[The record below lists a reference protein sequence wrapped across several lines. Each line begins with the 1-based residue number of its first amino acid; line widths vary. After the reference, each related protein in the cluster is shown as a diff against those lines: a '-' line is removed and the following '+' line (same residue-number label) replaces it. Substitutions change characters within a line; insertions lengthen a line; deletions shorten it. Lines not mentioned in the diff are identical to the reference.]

1 MPYKEKKTVF
11 TVTLQCPFQYSHLS
25 HYKLSALGTRK
36 FCAWE
41 DKRQF
46 MIHFVLRC
54 DKLAYFTNY
63 KAAYKAIETKSKGI
77 YI

>member
-1 MPYKEKKTVF
+1 
-11 TVTLQCPFQYSHLS
+11 
-25 HYKLSALGTRK
+25 
-36 FCAWE
+36 
-41 DKRQF
+41 

-77 YI
+77 YIWSPLKNIKIPKSENTTHPPRILHRWQTFHH